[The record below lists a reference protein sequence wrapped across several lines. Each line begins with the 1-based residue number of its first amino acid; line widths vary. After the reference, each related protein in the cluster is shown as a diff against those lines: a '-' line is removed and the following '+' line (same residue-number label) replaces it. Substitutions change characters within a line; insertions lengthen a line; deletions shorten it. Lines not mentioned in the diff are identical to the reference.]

1 MDPRG
6 WAEIAL
12 TLAVTVALAWPLGVY
27 MARVWAGERTW
38 LDPVLRPV
46 EKALYAACGVKP
58 EKGQTWLAYAMSF
71 LAFSIA
77 SFGVL
82 YLILRFQNLLPL
94 NPQGFA
100 GCSPDLA
107 FNTAISFVTNTNW
120 QSYVPETTLST
131 FSQMAGLTSHNFL
144 SAAAGISVAAA
155 LARAFAANRSDNLG
169 DFWVDLTRI
178 SLYILLPFSL
188 VIALVFVA
196 LGEPQTLSAHV
207 LAHTVEG
214 AKQTIALF
222 PTASQEAIKQ
232 FGTNGGGLFNANSAH
247 PFENP
252 NAVTNLIEIVAMN
265 VLGYACVV
273 AFGRIVLAR
282 RDARALVAVMAIF
295 VFAAAGAIY
304 ATETRPAPALVA
316 AHAEARVNME
326 GKEVRFGAP
335 STAIWTAATT
345 GASDGGVNAM
355 HDSFMPLGG
364 GVAMFM
370 IQLGEIVPG
379 GVGSGLYGMI
389 VLALIAVFVAGLMVG
404 RTPEYLGK
412 KVEAR
417 EIKYAMLAVLILP
430 LSILGLSAVAAVLP
444 VALKGLANS
453 GPHGL
458 SEILYAY
465 SSATGNNG
473 SAFAGLSANTPW
485 WNASLGVAMLLGRF
499 AYAVPVLAIAG
510 SMAAKPKLAATA
522 GTFPTDGPLF
532 IGLLIGVILIM
543 GGLQFFPALAL
554 GPIVEHFQAL
564 HAVAAIH

>member
-12 TLAVTVALAWPLGVY
+12 TIVVSLALAWPLGIY
-27 MARVWAGERTW
+27 LARVWQGERTW
-38 LDPVLRPV
+38 LDPVFRPV
-46 EKALYAACGVKP
+46 ERLVYAACGVKP
-58 EKGQTWLAYAMSF
+58 EKGQNWVAYAMSF

-77 SFGVL
+77 SFVVL

-100 GCSPDLA
+100 GLSPDLS
-107 FNTAISFVTNTNW
+107 FNTAVSFVTNTNW
-120 QSYVPETTLST
+120 QSYVPEQVMST

-155 LARAFAANRSDNLG
+155 LARAFAQNRGENLG

-178 SLYILLPFSL
+178 SLYVLLPFSL
-188 VIALVFVA
+188 VIALAYVA
-196 LGEPQTLSAHV
+196 LGEPQTLLANV
-207 LAHTVEG
+207 VAHTVEG
-214 AKQTIALF
+214 GKQTIALF

-232 FGTNGGGLFNANSAH
+232 FGTNGGGVFNANSAH

-252 NAVTNLIEIVAMN
+252 NALTNLIEIISMN

-282 RDARALVAVMAIF
+282 RDARALVTVMAIF
-295 VFAAAGAIY
+295 ILGAAAVIY
-304 ATETRPAPALVA
+304 TTETRPAPALVA
-316 AHAEARVNME
+316 AHADASVNME

-335 STAIWTAATT
+335 STAIWASATT
-345 GASDGGVNAM
+345 GASDGGVNGM
-355 HDSFMPLGG
+355 HDSLMPLGG

-379 GVGSGLYGMI
+379 GVGSGLYGM
-389 VLALIAVFVAGLMVG
+389 VVMALIAVFVAGLMVG

-430 LSILGLSAVAAVLP
+430 LCILGFSAVASVLP
-444 VALKGLANS
+444 VALKGLANT

-465 SSATGNNG
+465 TSATGNNG

-485 WNASLGVAMLLGRF
+485 WNATLGIAMLLGRF
-499 AYAVPVLAIAG
+499 AYAIPVLAIAG
-510 SMAAKPKLAATA
+510 SLAAKPKLGATT

-532 IGLLIGVILIM
+532 VGLLVGIILIM

-564 HAVAAIH
+564 HAVAAH